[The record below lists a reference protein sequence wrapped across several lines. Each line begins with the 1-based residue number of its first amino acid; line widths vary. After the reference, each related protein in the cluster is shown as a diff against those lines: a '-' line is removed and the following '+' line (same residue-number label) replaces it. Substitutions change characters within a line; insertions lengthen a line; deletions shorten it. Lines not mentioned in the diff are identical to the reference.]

1 MSSLNVSDC
10 LQSAENLGYK
20 VEKIPRNVTQCV
32 NCGHCCHG
40 CSHESKQSTIH
51 GLLEPLLIAQH
62 GDELGEAAKTQK
74 RESAKEAKPGKL
86 YILPDCKIEQILHT
100 VGDKKKKK
108 AIGAEGVV
116 TLYSK
121 TADGKV
127 VKEGV
132 IRVPHSTK

>member
-1 MSSLNVSDC
+1 
-10 LQSAENLGYK
+10 
-20 VEKIPRNVTQCV
+20 VTQCV
-32 NCGHCCHG
+32 NCGHCTHG

-51 GLLEPLLIAQH
+51 GLLEPLLMTQH
-62 GDELGEAAKTQK
+62 ADELAEAAEARKRAAEGKKISFTQ
-74 RESAKEAKPGKL
+74 SAKETKQGKL
-86 YILPDCKIEQILHT
+86 YILPDCKIDQILHT
-100 VGDKKKKK
+100 VGDKMEKK

-127 VKEGV
+127 VKESV